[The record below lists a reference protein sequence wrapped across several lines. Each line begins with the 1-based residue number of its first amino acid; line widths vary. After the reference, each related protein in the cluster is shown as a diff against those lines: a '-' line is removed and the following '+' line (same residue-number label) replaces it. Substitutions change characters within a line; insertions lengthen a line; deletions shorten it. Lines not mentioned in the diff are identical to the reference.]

1 MLLGNIVGWDRGQDD
16 LFNPLST
23 RNRDDCLEP
32 FRVLREVALQHG
44 IELHTPDL
52 NALNKRSPDFNLYLE
67 SVPVDPQAPGL
78 HCLIRFETELTVPI
92 NANKDYLDQFD
103 LIFTWDRV
111 YLESSRGQGSSVSV
125 SKPHLIEIRTPNP
138 IPMPLSDKTPGFH
151 ERSVFCCLISTNR
164 HANRN
169 DPRELYSER
178 VKAIRWFEK
187 NAPQDFVL
195 YGNGWTVPMK
205 RFGSQ
210 GKALYRLEKIVNIL
224 LHRKAFP
231 SYRGPV
237 KEKQGALKDAKF
249 CICFENARN
258 IPGYLTEKIFDCFIS
273 GCVPVYWG
281 APDVTVDIPEACF
294 IDFRKF
300 ASYDDL
306 HAYLKNMPEKEYFAY
321 QDAAQ
326 EYLRSSQFLPHGS
339 HAFAHIITKAI
350 INAFN

>member
-1 MLLGNIVGWDRGQDD
+1 MLVGNIVGWDKGQDD

-52 NALNKRSPDFNLYLE
+52 NALNKHPPDFNLYLE
-67 SVPVDPQAPGL
+67 SVPVDLKVSGL
-78 HCLIRFETELTVPI
+78 HFLIRFETELTVPI
-92 NANKDYLDQFD
+92 NANKAYLDQFD

-111 YLESSRGQGSSVSV
+111 YLECSRGQGSSVSV
-125 SKPHLIEIRTPNP
+125 SKPRLIEIRTPNP
-138 IPMPLSDKTPGFH
+138 IPMPLSEKTLGFN
-151 ERSVFCCLISTNR
+151 ERSFFCCLISTNR
-164 HANRN
+164 HANRD

-187 NAPQDFVL
+187 NAPHDFVL
-195 YGNGWTVPMK
+195 YGNGWTVPMR
-205 RFGSQ
+205 RFGSR
-210 GKALYRLEKIVNIL
+210 GKALYRLEKIRNFL
-224 LHRKAFP
+224 FLRQAFP

-237 KEKQGALKDAKF
+237 KEKQSVLKNAKF
-249 CICFENARN
+249 CICYENARD

-273 GCVPVYWG
+273 GCVPIYWG
-281 APDVTVDIPEACF
+281 APDVTVDIPESCF

-306 HAYLKNMPEKEYFAY
+306 YYFLKNMPKNEFSAY

-326 EYLRSSQFLPHGS
+326 DFLRSSQFKPHGS
-339 HAFAHIITKAI
+339 HAFANTITKAI
-350 INAFN
+350 MNVFS